1 MRPLFAVQLLAGVT
15 CVITF
20 LMAAGM
26 LFSAVVSANA
36 ISRFSFSEVELK
48 EWKRGQEE
56 STAAGMRSLTVC
68 VLQGG
73 ILFFVSRHKKQL
85 GKEGGN

>member
-1 MRPLFAVQLLAGVT
+1 M
-15 CVITF
+15 ITF

-26 LFSAVVSANA
+26 LFSAAVSANA

-56 STAAGMRSLTVC
+56 STAAGMRSRTVC

-73 ILFFVSRHKKQL
+73 ILFFASRHKKQL
-85 GKEGGN
+85 GKQDGN